1 MNRKVSAGKK
11 GMEAMMT
18 GLNIAA
24 DSVTITMGPKGRNVY
39 YEDSFGSKVT
49 NDGFTV
55 ASKVVLEDKEQ
66 DAGAYV
72 IRNLS
77 SQQNDDCG
85 DGTTTVT
92 VLGQS
97 LAHECLKRPENPMVI
112 SGSIKD
118 ASAKVLKKLVKK
130 AIRLD
135 KKDVK
140 KVARISA
147 ENEELASLI
156 TEIINKLGSKAV
168 INVED
173 SKTFS
178 TEYEIVDGYNAHV
191 GFLSTAFINDKSGR
205 AIYNDIPVLVT
216 EKKISN
222 IVEIAPVFE
231 MLKKEKIN
239 KCVIVCDE
247 IDDSM
252 LRVFADSQRLGT
264 FNSVIIR
271 AQNWLLKDI
280 EGAVGAT
287 AISDSNGISFQNFS
301 LEHFGNAKKVISDA
315 HKTLF
320 MTDGVRSK
328 KYADLLESMIP
339 NEHNQFQAK
348 RMRDRVAHL
357 RGGVAVLRVGAST
370 DFERDYLRLKAEDA
384 VKAVQCA
391 LEEGIVEGGGMA
403 LWRIAQEMNPKTIG
417 EEILKRT
424 LEAPFRRIVENA
436 GKDYTEVVLKM
447 PQGYGYDAKNDKY
460 VDMIEAG
467 IIDPVKVERVALE
480 NAVSAISTLI
490 TTEVL
495 ITNVPESQK

>member
-1 MNRKVSAGKK
+1 MNRKISNGKK
-11 GMEAMMT
+11 GMQKMIE
-18 GLNIAA
+18 GLDIAA
-24 DSVTITMGPKGRNVY
+24 EAVASTMGPKGRNVY

-55 ASKVVLEDKEQ
+55 ASKVTLEDKEQ

-92 VLGQS
+92 VLAQA
-97 LAHECLKRPENPMVI
+97 LAHGCTERPENAIIV
-112 SGSIKD
+112 SNSIKE
-118 ASAKVLKKLVKK
+118 SADKVLKKLVKR
-130 AIRLD
+130 AIKLD
-135 KKDVK
+135 KKDIK
-140 KVARISA
+140 KVALISA
-147 ENEELASLI
+147 ENKELANLI
-156 TEIINKLGSKAV
+156 TEIIERLGDKAV

-178 TEYEIVDGYNAHV
+178 TEYEIVDGYEAKV

-205 AIYNDIPVLVT
+205 AIYTDIPILVT

-222 IVEIAPVFE
+222 IVEITPVFE
-231 MLKKEKIN
+231 MLKKENIN

-252 LRVFADSQRLGT
+252 LRIFADSHRLGT
-264 FNSVIIR
+264 FNSIIIR
-271 AQNWLLKDI
+271 ANNWLLKDI

-301 LEHFGNAKKVISDA
+301 LEHFGHAKKVISDA
-315 HKTLF
+315 HKTIF
-320 MTDGVRSK
+320 TTDGVKSRQ
-328 KYADLLESMIP
+328 YAKLLESMIP

-348 RMRDRVAHL
+348 KMRDRVAQL
-357 RGGVAVLRVGAST
+357 RGGVAVLKVGAST
-370 DFERDYLRLKAEDA
+370 DFERDYLRLKAEDS

-391 LEEGIVEGGGMA
+391 LEEGVVEGGGMA
-403 LWRIAQEMNPKTIG
+403 LWRLAQEIKPKTIG
-417 EEILKRT
+417 DEILKKT

-436 GKDYTEVVLKM
+436 GRDYTEVVLNM
-447 PQGYGYDAKNDKY
+447 PEGHGYDAKNDKY
-460 VDMIEAG
+460 VNMLEAG

-480 NAVSAISTLI
+480 NAVSGISTLI
-490 TTEVL
+490 TTGVL
-495 ITNVPESQK
+495 ITNVPEPQK